1 MPRKTPMLGNLTH
14 ASLARIPADAL
25 PLLGRLRAY
34 ASVEVRPE
42 GTHAWVRWDE
52 AGFEI
57 LRALLPVERAE
68 FFERV
73 DKLWHRC
80 GHSLPAF
87 NLPGDGFLPLASVL
101 TPAAAALIAP
111 DTETLPRVLLALKRC
126 NQPRPA
132 SAMLCSAEALA
143 AWADMATQSELAALQ
158 AAHSGELVLLLGE
171 RLPALT
177 RAERFWGERLLCPL
191 GWAPDPAL
199 PESALIEA
207 LQLAGHELALLRPGA
222 LEIIPRDALR
232 PLTRASARLGAR

>member
-1 MPRKTPMLGNLTH
+1 MHGILTH

-25 PLLGRLRAY
+25 PLLGRLRTY

-42 GTHAWVRWDE
+42 GAHAWVRWDE

-68 FFERV
+68 FFERA

-87 NLPGDGFLPLASVL
+87 NLPEEGFQPLASVL
-101 TPAAAALIAP
+101 TPAAATLIAP
-111 DTETLPRVLLALKRC
+111 DDETLPRVLLALKRC
-126 NQPRPA
+126 NQPRPS
-132 SAMLCSAEALA
+132 SAMLCGVNDLA
-143 AWADMATQSELAALQ
+143 AWADMATQAELNALQ

-177 RAERFWGERLLCPL
+177 GAERFWGERLLCPL

-207 LQLAGHELALLRPGA
+207 LQLAGNELALLRPGT

>member
-1 MPRKTPMLGNLTH
+1 MHGHLTH

-34 ASVEVRPE
+34 ASVEARLE
-42 GTHAWVRWDE
+42 GAHAWVRWDE
-52 AGFEI
+52 AGHEI

-80 GHSLPAF
+80 GRSLPAF

-101 TPAAAALIAP
+101 IPASAALIAP
-111 DTETLPRVLLALKRC
+111 DAETLPRVLLALKRC

-132 SAMLCSAEALA
+132 SAMLCGGKELA
-143 AWADMATQSELAALQ
+143 AWADMATQAELAALQ
-158 AAHSGELVLLLGE
+158 AAHSAELVLLLGE
-171 RLPALT
+171 RLPALIS
-177 RAERFWGERLLCPL
+177 AERFWGERLLCPL

-199 PESALIEA
+199 PESALLEA
-207 LQLAGHELALLRPGA
+207 LKLASHELALLRPGA
-222 LEIIPRDALR
+222 LEVIPRDALR
-232 PLTRASARLGAR
+232 PLTRAEARLGAR